1 VDNKAVPGFA
11 KEKEFIRMK
20 VLLLAGGNSSEAAVS
35 INSGRAIYDAL
46 KRLGHDVLAI
56 DPAGGKSLVG
66 SDGNY
71 LPQAAPTSTAVTAAP
86 GSLPALTFGPANLKD
101 VSVVLIALHGGEG
114 ENGTIQCLLD
124 LSGMKYTG
132 SGMAASA
139 IAMNKAI
146 TKRLL
151 ATVDVPT
158 PDWKLYQYRSAA
170 DAQPIKSDLLSQFK
184 YPFIIKPNESGST
197 VGLTKVKEESEII
210 PALASAAGEGPGV
223 LVEEFISGRE
233 ITAAV
238 LDGHAFPLVEI
249 RPKNELYDYE
259 AKYTKGKS
267 EYLAPA
273 PLDAAT
279 TTRIQEAGLRA
290 YQVIGASGL
299 ARVDFIL
306 QENGTFHCLEINTLP
321 GMTNLSLAPMAAKC
335 EGIDFD
341 TLIDKLIQSAI
352 NK

>member
-1 VDNKAVPGFA
+1 L
-11 KEKEFIRMK
+11 I
-20 VLLLAGGNSSEAAVS
+20 
-35 INSGRAIYDAL
+35 
-46 KRLGHDVLAI
+46 
-56 DPAGGKSLVG
+56 G

-71 LPQAAPTSTAVTAAP
+71 LPSQPGAGAVVNAQPA
-86 GSLPALTFGPANLKD
+86 GLPAISFGRTNLAD
-101 VSVVLIALHGGEG
+101 VAVVFIALHGGEG
-114 ENGTIQCLLD
+114 ENGTIQSLLD

-151 ATVDVPT
+151 DTESVAT
-158 PDWKLYQYRSAA
+158 PDWKLFQYRSESDAA
-170 DAQPIKSDLLSQFK
+170 GIKAEILAHFK

-197 VGLTKVKEESEII
+197 VGLTKVKAESEII
-210 PALASAAGEGPGV
+210 PALAAAAKEGPGI
-223 LVEEFISGRE
+223 LVEEFIAGRE

-273 PLDAAT
+273 PVEPGIAVK
-279 TTRIQEAGLRA
+279 IQEAGKRA
-290 YQVIGASGL
+290 YQVIGCSGL

-306 QENGTFHCLEINTLP
+306 QENGVFHCLEINTLP

-341 TLIDKLIQSAI
+341 MLIGKLIESARG
-352 NK
+352 K